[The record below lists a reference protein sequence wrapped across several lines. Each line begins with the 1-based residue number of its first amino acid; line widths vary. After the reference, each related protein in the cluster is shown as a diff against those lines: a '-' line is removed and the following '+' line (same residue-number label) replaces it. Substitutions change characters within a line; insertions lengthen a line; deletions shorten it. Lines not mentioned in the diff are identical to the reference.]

1 MRVTTA
7 SCKESNLMTK
17 NNAAQ
22 QGMIMMEALLAVVL
36 FVLVAIALLNVSGQA
51 VTQGQQ
57 LLRTRCANWTADN
70 LLVMEVLSPARRV
83 MGKTQGEARQCD
95 RNWFWTLTRQKTGD
109 NRFYRVTLEI
119 KNEDGQSQLERQIL
133 RPW

>member
-1 MRVTTA
+1 
-7 SCKESNLMTK
+7 MTK